1 VDQCQR
7 DCAEKTGAGR
17 GRLNVAA
24 APAPAIRRW
33 CRRKN
38 SICQRWRSDSGA
50 ALGECQRFGGNPTL
64 EHCDIIACRGNRSAD
79 RANNRPD
86 SRRQVGYFR
95 ICITRRRRPDFQNG
109 ERVSCRCRPACAKRH
124 RRSKRCGR
132 RELRGD
138 CRRQCGN
145 FRSAYSYRN
154 GERGDPRRQYQQRIT
169 RRRCECRAD
178 QQRQPFG
185 VRAFIAHSF
194 GKCKHSPRRKSRA
207 VGRRAA
213 SAESSLDSVI
223 AVQASASASLSA
235 AVRQAFAVSASI
247 SGAIRQASTASAA
260 VDALIVAAEGYT
272 VSAGI
277 SAAIRA
283 DHATTSEI
291 SSAVQIS
298 ATQSASVGAA
308 ISTPRDC
315 SSSLSAVVSQ
325 ALAATS
331 SIDSAIQAAA
341 SVSAGV
347 SAYIEAAASLT
358 TDDILRLAEIW
369 TRLGLNAAAPTVN
382 SDAAMTAGGMAL
394 AFTVAGSDVI
404 CQRTDATHPDPIDPA
419 TMILEIWQRLGLD
432 PYNAMT
438 TGDAR
443 IEVAG
448 IQMDVSGT
456 DTVTVQRL
464 WGD

>member
-1 VDQCQR
+1 
-7 DCAEKTGAGR
+7 
-17 GRLNVAA
+17 
-24 APAPAIRRW
+24 
-33 CRRKN
+33 
-38 SICQRWRSDSGA
+38 
-50 ALGECQRFGGNPTL
+50 
-64 EHCDIIACRGNRSAD
+64 
-79 RANNRPD
+79 
-86 SRRQVGYFR
+86 
-95 ICITRRRRPDFQNG
+95 
-109 ERVSCRCRPACAKRH
+109 
-124 RRSKRCGR
+124 
-132 RELRGD
+132 
-138 CRRQCGN
+138 
-145 FRSAYSYRN
+145 
-154 GERGDPRRQYQQRIT
+154 
-169 RRRCECRAD
+169 
-178 QQRQPFG
+178 
-185 VRAFIAHSF
+185 
-194 GKCKHSPRRKSRA
+194 
-207 VGRRAA
+207 
-213 SAESSLDSVI
+213 
-223 AVQASASASLSA
+223 VQASASASLSA

-283 DHATTSEI
+283 DRATTSEI

-315 SSSLSAVVSQ
+315 SSSLSSVVSR

-382 SDAAMTAGGMAL
+382 SDTAMTAGSMAL

-404 CQRTDATHPDPIDPA
+404 CQRTDASHPDPIDPA

-432 PYNAMT
+432 PDNAMT